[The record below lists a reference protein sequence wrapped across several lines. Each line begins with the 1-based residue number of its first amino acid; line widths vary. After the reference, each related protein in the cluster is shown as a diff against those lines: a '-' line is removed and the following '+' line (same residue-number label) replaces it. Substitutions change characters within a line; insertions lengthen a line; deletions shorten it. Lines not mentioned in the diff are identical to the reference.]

1 MSMAKKI
8 IKKGNIPTVI
18 KTCEVC
24 GCEFS
29 FECGDVEYNSICS
42 CEGFLGKKY
51 YTYCP
56 CCKKRIIVTE
66 DDSIK
71 LKLYHFD

>member
-1 MSMAKKI
+1 MAVKI
-8 IKKGNIPTVI
+8 IKEGEPPSVT

-29 FECGDVEYNSICS
+29 FDCRDVEYNSICS
-42 CEGFLGKKY
+42 TEGFMGKRY
-51 YTYCP
+51 YIICP
-56 CCKKRIIVTE
+56 CCNKREIVTE

>member
-8 IKKGNIPTVI
+8 IKKGNIPTVT

-29 FECGDVEYNSICS
+29 FDPNAKGQ
-42 CEGFLGKKY
+42 
-51 YTYCP
+51 
-56 CCKKRIIVTE
+56 R
-66 DDSIK
+66 
-71 LKLYHFD
+71 

>member
-8 IKKGNIPTVI
+8 IKKGNIPTVT

-42 CEGFLGKKY
+42 CEGFVVENIILIALAA
-51 YTYCP
+51 
-56 CCKKRIIVTE
+56 KRE
-66 DDSIK
+66 
-71 LKLYHFD
+71 

>member
-1 MSMAKKI
+1 MAVEIIKEGEPPMVKKI
-8 IKKGNIPTVI
+8 
-18 KTCEVC
+18 CDVC

-29 FECGDVEYNSICS
+29 FDCRDVEYTSICS
-42 CEGFLGKKY
+42 CEGFVGKKY

-56 CCKKRIIVTE
+56 CCNKRIIVTE
-66 DDSIK
+66 DDSVK